1 MSVNEYFKR
10 QWKNP
15 IVLLLLSGFA
25 LFAKNGTA
33 YTEASGICPCFEQ
46 FADDFFTEQSQRNN
60 DTNFVFSPF
69 AMQSFEDLVK
79 LGFSDKPELPDDNF
93 SEIMEDLKDSE
104 AVKMEYKVHLPE
116 GREIEPSRLA
126 LLQKKFPSTFVHID
140 DSNAW
145 MMKAIEQHLRNLNEL
160 EKLMGNKQ
168 APSEAL
174 VEINTEVNTDWL
186 HPFDEQ
192 ATKVAEFHTDDNRKV
207 DMPFMHQVGN
217 LRTAEMTDLQAKVI
231 EMPFK
236 NQNVSMW
243 LYLPD
248 EEDGLDE
255 LEEKL
260 KLRSLN
266 SIEASMS
273 EREVDVLLPKFE
285 DTHEM
290 DLDGEISRSGLDY
303 PLSQTDE
310 AVTIQRPASKL
321 QTKLAMYESLE
332 AHRITDSEGEGH
344 VIAKRHA
351 ISLHTE
357 SSENA
362 DTEVKESGEEVEGE
376 EQGESVGEVDV
387 SCATDDCLKF
397 HAAHPFIYHVV
408 YKHSD
413 QVVPIVMGCFRNLNI
428 NIDAP

>member
-15 IVLLLLSGFA
+15 FVLLLLSGFA
-25 LFAKNGTA
+25 LFAKNGTYI
-33 YTEASGICPCFEQ
+33 YTEASGICPCYEQ

-93 SEIMEDLKDSE
+93 SEIMEGLKDSE
-104 AVKMEYKVHLPE
+104 AVKLEYKIHLPE
-116 GREIEPSRLA
+116 GRELAPSTLE
-126 LLQKKFPSTFVHID
+126 LLQEKFPSTFEHID
-140 DSNAW
+140 SSNAW
-145 MMKAIEQHLRNLNEL
+145 MMKAVEQHLRNLKEL
-160 EKLMGNKQ
+160 EKFMGNKQ

-192 ATKVAEFHTDDNRKV
+192 ATKLAEFHTDDNRKV
-207 DMPFMHQVGN
+207 DMPFMHQVSN

-236 NQNVSMW
+236 NENVSMW

-248 EEDGLDE
+248 EEDGLEE

-260 KLRSLN
+260 KLKSLN
-266 SIEASMS
+266 SIEALMS

-310 AVTIQRPASKL
+310 DVTIQRPASKL
-321 QTKLAMYESLE
+321 QTKLAMYESVE
-332 AHRITDSEGEGH
+332 AHQAADNVGEDH
-344 VIAKRHA
+344 VVAKRHA
-351 ISLHTE
+351 INLH
-357 SSENA
+357 SVDA
-362 DTEVKESGEEVEGE
+362 DTEVNESEEEATKDADA
-376 EQGESVGEVDV
+376 EVDV

-397 HAAHPFIYHVV
+397 YAAHPFIYQVV
-408 YKHSD
+408 YKHVD
-413 QVVPIVMGCFRNLNI
+413 EVVPIVMGCFRNLNLNI
-428 NIDAP
+428 NI